1 VGWLWYGT
9 PVEPVLFIGQCTP
22 CRFHSLVAKVQRAAG
37 GGRHTMPSVPMLA
50 DILADILAFAAARPT
65 AMMLATAR
73 AIRSIDFTLCG
84 RPLPLASSMNTRL
97 PVQQRSMGEDHGLKN
112 VDGHVIRVLQALEES

>member
-1 VGWLWYGT
+1 VCGVSFLC
-9 PVEPVLFIGQCTP
+9 PVFDIGKRQP
-22 CRFHSLVAKVQRAAG
+22 I
-37 GGRHTMPSVPMLA
+37 
-50 DILADILAFAAARPT
+50 ILADILAFAAARPT

-112 VDGHVIRVLQALEES
+112 VDGHVRRVLQALEES